1 VTDSSP
7 RRPPA
12 SQRVQYKGGDL
23 EPARGPGLGCFWIQ
37 VVVLLVAVVLTPL
50 SVSTGMASW
59 VTIVLF
65 VVTLVLL
72 FFVGQTLI
80 FLLRIV
86 AAERGE
92 GRRRPRA
99 SRSLTVGELEDQAP
113 APTADPQPVS
123 SEEGAAAI
131 DDALPPEPP
140 AGDPD
145 RPSDS
150 MPGG

>member
-1 VTDSSP
+1 VTEPSP
-7 RRPPA
+7 PRPPA
-12 SQRVQYKGGDL
+12 SGHVQYKGADL

-65 VVTLVLL
+65 LVTLVLL

-86 AAERGE
+86 AAERSE

-99 SRSLTVGELEDQAP
+99 SRSLTVGELEDEATP
-113 APTADPQPVS
+113 ASPSAQDGSAADESPPQM
-123 SEEGAAAI
+123 
-131 DDALPPEPP
+131 
-140 AGDPD
+140 AGDEPRD
-145 RPSDS
+145 AP
-150 MPGG
+150 